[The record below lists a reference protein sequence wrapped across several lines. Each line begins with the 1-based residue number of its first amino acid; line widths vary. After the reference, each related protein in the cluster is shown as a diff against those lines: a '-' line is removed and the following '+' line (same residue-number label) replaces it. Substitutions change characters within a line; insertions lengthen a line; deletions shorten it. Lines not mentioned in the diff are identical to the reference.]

1 MNVYLKFSTVMKY
14 PKPYKFI
21 PRNPSKYVGDSSDIW
36 IRSSWE
42 KKLMI
47 FFDTNSSILKWNSE
61 CTRIPY
67 VSPLDSRIHMYHV
80 DFSVMF
86 RTREGQ
92 VRKALVEVKPMS
104 QVLPPKKQVRNTKR
118 YLAETATYLVNQAKW
133 KAAMAF
139 CEKNGWEW
147 QIITEKELGFA

>member
-1 MNVYLKFSTVMKY
+1 MTKYFQGKYY
-14 PKPYKFI
+14 PKNIK
-21 PRNPSKYVGDSSDIW
+21 KYAGDPNNVFF
-36 IRSSWE
+36 RSSWE
-42 KKLMI
+42 KKLFLFLDM
-47 FFDTNSSILKWNSE
+47 NPNVLKWQSE
-61 CTRIPY
+61 ETVIPY
-67 VSPLDSRIHMYHV
+67 ISPLDNSVHRYYV
-80 DFSVMF
+80 DCAAMIRQKDGTVKKF
-86 RTREGQ
+86 
-92 VRKALVEVKPMS
+92 LIEVKPMS